1 MELISPFVS
10 IQRKHRDG
18 PLLIEREQYL
28 SHMLKQG
35 ASRPEVRST
44 ASYLL
49 HVIRILELNELRTVD
64 EAEIAEAGQFWAQ
77 YRGPHR
83 QKQYVRGAPGVFIR
97 VARSWLLFHGRLAA
111 PAPPPFQELITR
123 FSESMRSDRG
133 LAPASI
139 TGYSLRA
146 HGFLK
151 WFAGQD
157 REFRSVSIFDV
168 DAYLAVKRAEG
179 WMPRGMATQ
188 CQAMRSFFGYA
199 ETQGWCQPGIPL
211 GIRSPRIPKYDSRP
225 KGPTWT
231 EVRRMLGSA
240 DGENPLNLRTK
251 AILLLL
257 SIYGL
262 RSSEVTGLRLDDFD
276 WRSET
281 LTVRRAKRGGVQ
293 HYPIQY
299 EVGEAILAY
308 LQRARPKCVSR
319 FLFVSSRRPFGRL
332 GPSPMWQAVGK
343 RMRDLGI
350 GLDHVGPHALR
361 HACATRLL
369 QKGSS
374 LKEIAEFLGHRDT
387 KSVGIYARYDAAS
400 LRKVAAFRL
409 TGL

>member
-1 MELISPFVS
+1 MEVISPFGS
-10 IQRKHRDG
+10 IQRKHHDG
-18 PLLIEREQYL
+18 PLLAEREQYL
-28 SHMLKQG
+28 SHLIKEG
-35 ASRPEVRST
+35 AGRSEVRST

-49 HVIRILELNELRTVD
+49 HVIRILELSELRIVTEV
-64 EAEIAEAGQFWAQ
+64 EISEAGQFWAQ

-83 QKQYVRGAPGVFIR
+83 QKQYIPGAPGVFIR
-97 VARSWLLFHGRLAA
+97 IARSWLLFHGKIAP
-111 PAPPPFQELITR
+111 PAPPPFQELIAK
-123 FSESMRSDRG
+123 FSEALRSGRG
-133 LAPASI
+133 LAPTSVM
-139 TGYSLRA
+139 GYSARA

-151 WFAGQD
+151 WFAGQN

-168 DAYLAVKRAEG
+168 DAYLAVKRAVG
-179 WMPRGMATQ
+179 WTPRGMATQ
-188 CQAMRSFFGYA
+188 CQAMRTFFGYA
-199 ETQGWCQPGIPL
+199 ERQGWCQPGIPL
-211 GIRSPRIPKYDSRP
+211 GIRSPRIPKYDSHP

-231 EVRRMLGSA
+231 EVRKILKSA
-240 DGENPLNLRTK
+240 DGENPIDLRTK

-281 LTVRRAKRGGVQ
+281 LTVRRAKRGGIQ

-308 LQRARPKCVSR
+308 LQRGRPKCVSR
-319 FLFVSSRRPFGRL
+319 FVFVSSCRPYGRL

-350 GLDHVGPHALR
+350 CLHHVGPHALR

-387 KSVGIYARYDAAS
+387 KSVGIYARYDTAS

-409 TGL
+409 NGL